1 MNRGSASRSCEGEST
16 VSANEDYQGN
26 GTAQTYF
33 SDIDQTA
40 HEILVAQCIDSL
52 LGLIPCCVFHNS
64 VVLSAKT
71 TFLVSIEATYPHP
84 YIYHGP
90 GPIRQSNV
98 QTITK
103 RKTRIASRITHWRP
117 PSTFHSEVIRHRRRE
132 LLQLHTRVSCYLSF

>member
-1 MNRGSASRSCEGEST
+1 MNRGSASRSCEWRST
-16 VSANEDYQGN
+16 VSVDEDCRRS
-26 GTAQTYF
+26 GTARTYF
-33 SDIDQTA
+33 SYVDQTT

-64 VVLSAKT
+64 VVLSATT
-71 TFLVSIEATYPHP
+71 TFLVLTETTYPHP

-132 LLQLHTRVSCYLSF
+132 LLQLHRQVSL